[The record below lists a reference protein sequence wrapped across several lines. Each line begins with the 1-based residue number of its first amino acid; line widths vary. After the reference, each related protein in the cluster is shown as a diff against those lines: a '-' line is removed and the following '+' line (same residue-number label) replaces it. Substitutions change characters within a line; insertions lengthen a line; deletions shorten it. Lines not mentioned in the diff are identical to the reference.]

1 MASRKLYAVVGIV
14 CGFVLIDYGFNF
26 LAIGLPEAGALTSQF
41 VGGTLA
47 AGGSAVVFLALY
59 SLLSPA
65 AVPTTAQVPEGP
77 APDVSA
83 ETIVEEETG
92 SQYGFYKHIEYVGYL
107 FTALGLFS
115 LADLILQV
123 FVHQLY
129 NETRWW
135 VEVLLV
141 TFGMLSYAIFGSV
154 GRIGAQEEREMAS
167 HVQPTIDT
175 ATQPASEV
183 PVGSADIIQIPSMI
197 DVHLTDFVKSSSG
210 DLEHHLAGHVYDMMR
225 IHPEMVTIWR
235 EDRQEIRAIYLVG
248 PYEFTKELLEE
259 QLKRGEELKVGS
271 VSLTIDVIHELLKPQ
286 SASVSA

>member
-1 MASRKLYAVVGIV
+1 M
-14 CGFVLIDYGFNF
+14 
-26 LAIGLPEAGALTSQF
+26 
-41 VGGTLA
+41 A
-47 AGGSAVVFLALY
+47 AGGSVTVFLALY
-59 SLLSPA
+59 SLLSPT
-65 AVPTTAQVPEGP
+65 AVISTAVQVPEGP

-141 TFGMLSYAIFGSV
+141 TFGVLSYAIFGSV

-167 HVQPTIDT
+167 HVQPTLH
-175 ATQPASEV
+175 AAGQPANERSPAEMT
-183 PVGSADIIQIPSMI
+183 QIPSMI

-210 DLEHHLAGHVYDMMR
+210 DLEHHLAGHIYDMMR

-235 EDRQEIRAIYLVG
+235 EDRQEIRAVYLVG
-248 PYEFTKELLEE
+248 PYEFTRELLEE
-259 QLKRGEELKVGS
+259 QLKRGELRVGS
-271 VSLTIDVIHELLKPQ
+271 VSLTTDVMQELLKAQ
-286 SASVSA
+286 SATVSA